1 MASQQPNPAVTD
13 PLHDPRSHRRV
24 EDHRFLTGQGRYVA
38 DITSIKPLYAA
49 FLRSPHAHARIIKID
64 TNKAKSIKGVYG
76 VFTASDVIKS
86 NHNRDGLGPL
96 PTSILLGERSELYVP
111 RRDVLCAE
119 TVRFVGD
126 LVAMV
131 IADTA
136 ETAQEA
142 LEHIT
147 IHYQELKAII
157 DPLMASKADMP
168 QIWPDAPN
176 NHAFTYERGDYQATL
191 AAFAKADHC
200 VTLSLVN
207 NRIAATALEP
217 RCANAS
223 WDHVT
228 QRYRLT
234 VSAASLHFIK
244 QELAGPVLGVCPD
257 QLEIISPDV
266 GGGFGMKNVTYPEYA
281 LLLWASKKLNQSIH
295 WSAERMEDFLS
306 GVHGRDNITHAR
318 LALNRKGQFLALDVE
333 TIANIGAYVTSLGPG
348 SATVAP
354 TPAMGGLYTIPTLS
368 MRVKGVFTNM
378 APIDAYRGA
387 GKPEANYMLER
398 LIDCAARQLNKD
410 PSVLRRINFIKS
422 FPYKNATGFSIDS
435 GQFETN
441 LDLALQSIDY
451 AGFPK
456 RRAASK
462 KTGRLRG
469 IGIGCFLETSRGPA
483 DEEAWLRPSSDGTI
497 EIVVGT
503 QSNGQGH
510 ETSFPQLMEILLG
523 VPASTFRYIQANTTL
538 VPTGGGHGGARSLH
552 MAGTALHTAT
562 QDFIQKAKQFAAFLL
577 QTDAQSIFYEKGI
590 FYVSSQ
596 NHQTGPHIALRDLLT
611 ATDKTQ
617 SDKWF
622 EGYGAVKQAP
632 ITFPNGC
639 HIAEIELDPDT
650 GKIDILRYI
659 AIDDYGRLI
668 NPMLTESQVQG
679 GIAQGIGQALME
691 GIHYESDTGQ
701 LITSTFMDYAVPR
714 AKDIPWLEIALVEC
728 PTAAN
733 PLGVKGAGQAGAIGA
748 PHTIMNALIN
758 ALKPF
763 GITHI
768 DMPATPA
775 RVLAAIQA
783 ARIQTI
789 KR

>member
-1 MASQQPNPAVTD
+1 MSSQKTSPVVYD
-13 PLHDPRSHRRV
+13 SLKDPRSYRRV
-24 EDHRFLTGQGRYVA
+24 EDHRFLTGQGLYVA
-38 DITSIKPLYAA
+38 DITSTKPLYAA
-49 FLRSPHAHARIIKID
+49 FLRSPHAHARILNID

-76 VFTASDVIKS
+76 VFTASDVVKNI
-86 NHNRDGLGPL
+86 HNPDGLGPL
-96 PTSILLGERSELYVP
+96 PTSIILGERSELYVP
-111 RRDVLCAE
+111 KRDVLCAD

-131 IADTA
+131 IAEAA
-136 ETAQEA
+136 ETAHEA

-157 DPLMASKADMP
+157 DPLIASKAGMP
-168 QIWPDAPN
+168 QIWPDAPHN
-176 NHAFTYERGDYQATL
+176 QAFTYQRGDYQATL
-191 AAFAKADHC
+191 SAFAKADHC
-200 VTLSLVN
+200 VTISLVN
-207 NRIAATALEP
+207 NRIAASAIEP
-217 RCANAS
+217 RCAIAS
-223 WDHVT
+223 FDHAT
-228 QRYRLT
+228 QRYQLI

-244 QELAGPVLGVCPD
+244 QELASQVLGVCPE

-281 LLLWASKKLNQSIH
+281 LLLWASKKLDHTIH
-295 WSAERMEDFLS
+295 WTAERMEDFLS
-306 GVHGRDNITHAR
+306 GVHGRDQITHAR

-354 TPAMGGLYTIPTLS
+354 TPAMGGLYAIPTLS
-368 MRVKGVFTNM
+368 MRVKGFFTNM

-398 LIDCAARQLNKD
+398 LIDCAALKINKD
-410 PSVLRRINFIKS
+410 PSFLRRINFIKN
-422 FPYKNATGFSIDS
+422 FPYKNATGFTIDS
-435 GQFETN
+435 GQFENN

-451 AGFPK
+451 ANFPK

-462 KTGRLRG
+462 KTGLLRG
-469 IGIGCFLETSRGPA
+469 IGIGCFLETSRGPV
-483 DEEAWLRPSSDGTI
+483 DEEAWLRPSSDGVI
-497 EIVVGT
+497 EIVIGT

-510 ETSFPQLMEILLG
+510 ETSFPQLMEHLLN
-523 VPASTFRYIQANTTL
+523 VPTTMFRYIQANTNL

-552 MAGTALHTAT
+552 MAGTALYAAS
-562 QDFIQKAKQFAAFLL
+562 QDFIYKAKAFAASLL

-590 FYVSSQ
+590 FYTSSQ
-596 NHQTGPHIALRDLLT
+596 TQLKGPHIALSDLLT
-611 ATDKTQ
+611 ATDKTH

-650 GKIDILRYI
+650 GKIDILKYV
-659 AIDDYGRLI
+659 AVDDYGRLI
-668 NPMLTESQVQG
+668 NPMLTESQIQG

-691 GIHYESDTGQ
+691 GIHYDSDTGQ
-701 LITSTFMDYAVPR
+701 LLTSTFMDYAVPR

-733 PLGVKGAGQAGAIGA
+733 PLGVKGAGQAGTIAA

-758 ALKPF
+758 ALKPY

-768 DMPATPA
+768 DMPATPG
-775 RVLAAIQA
+775 RILTS
-783 ARIQTI
+783 IQTSRMPQI
-789 KR
+789 K